1 MPEITQNFI
10 VRQARTWKGTRF
22 HHQARLKG
30 IGCDCLGLVVGVAE
44 EVGLR
49 DANGRL
55 LSAYDE
61 TSYSKAPNGEYLTG
75 KLEELLTSVP
85 LKEKRPGDIGLFLI
99 DGNPQ
104 HLAIISD
111 FEGGLGMIHCYA
123 QARGVV
129 EHRLDEQWE
138 SKLIKVYRWQP

>member
-1 MPEITQNFI
+1 MPHSVVAI
-10 VRQARTWKGTRF
+10 ARAWKGTRY

-30 IGCDCLGLVVGVAE
+30 VGCDCLGLIVGVAE
-44 EVGLR
+44 EADLR
-49 DANGRL
+49 DANGKL
-55 LSAYDE
+55 LAAYDE

-75 KLEELLTSVP
+75 KLEELLASVP
-85 LKEKRPGDIGLFLI
+85 LSEKRPGDIGLFLI

-104 HLAIISD
+104 HLAIFTD

-129 EHRLDEQWE
+129 EHRLDEQWK